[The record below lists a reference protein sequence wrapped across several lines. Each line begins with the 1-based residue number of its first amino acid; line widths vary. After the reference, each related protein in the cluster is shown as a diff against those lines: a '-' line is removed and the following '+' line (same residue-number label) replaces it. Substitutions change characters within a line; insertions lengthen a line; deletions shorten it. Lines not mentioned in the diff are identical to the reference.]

1 MGRLYLAMG
10 AMIQHDILKILN
22 IETASSG
29 RERNFRIPGITTV
42 KEVLLETDATA
53 LRRRGKFY

>member
-1 MGRLYLAMG
+1 MG

-29 RERNFRIPGITTV
+29 RERNFRIPGITPV
-42 KEVLLETDATA
+42 KEVLLETEATA

>member
-1 MGRLYLAMG
+1 MAMG

-29 RERNFRIPGITTV
+29 REKNFRIPGITTV